1 MAEGFLIRKS
11 GSSFNFPNSVIRDA
25 FVAYNTATVNAGN
38 LITNTID
45 NAVFN
50 TVNISTS
57 TIYRRK
63 LIKINDTKFVYF
75 YADGSYNVKARIVT
89 VNTNKTLSF
98 GTELTFTGFPN
109 TYFFDAILMPDGR
122 IFVIG
127 VNWNNAYSW
136 FSIVTPNISTNTLTS
151 TVAPTENTAIRFS
164 QDSQTSIGL
173 ALTQE
178 GQVLLTYTD
187 QSTSTPSAILI
198 NVLTSSITV
207 GSRFA
212 INTTFGSN
220 HHTIS
225 KIGNENKFLVTF
237 RNTST
242 AQPFMLILV
251 VTGGNTIT
259 MGTSYVVNSINCASV
274 QHLVYDPVNVFIG
287 YFNNSTSPTQNTLA
301 YVTVSGADLTVR
313 QNTNL
318 SHSFSG
324 STPTD
329 PQYNLVIRPMSSN
342 RLAVVYGQR
351 DSTGSSCGLAYN
363 IITFTQNSSWSTLV
377 FRNINTN
384 GSSFQ
389 YSNLDYIPINGN
401 NGFVVQNS
409 SSSNGSQDFYTF
421 VYDIG
426 KNTIT
431 NTTSHTSIRGVAKD
445 TALADQPLQFYTVG
459 INI

>member
-1 MAEGFLIRKS
+1 MAEGFLIRK
-11 GSSFNFPNSVIRDA
+11 GGGGFNFPNSVIRDA
-25 FVAYNTATVNAGN
+25 FVAYNAATVNAGN

-57 TIYRRK
+57 NIFRRK

-75 YADGSYNVKARIVT
+75 YTDGSYIVRARIVT

-98 GTELTFTGFPN
+98 GTELTFTGFSS

-127 VNWNNAYSW
+127 INWSTAYSW

-164 QDSQTSIGL
+164 QETHTSIGL
-173 ALTQE
+173 ALTEE

-187 QSTSTPSAILI
+187 QSTAHPSAILI

-259 MGTSYVVNSINCASV
+259 MGTSYVVNSISCGSV
-274 QHLVYDPVNVFIG
+274 RHLVYDPVNIFIG
-287 YFNNSTSPTQNTLA
+287 YFNQSTSPVQHTLA

-318 SHSFSG
+318 NHSWSG
-324 STPTD
+324 GTPAD
-329 PQYNLVIRPMSSN
+329 LQYNLVISRMSSN

-351 DSTGSSCGLAYN
+351 DTSSNAGLGYN
-363 IITFTQNSSWSTLV
+363 ILTFTQNSSWSTLV
-377 FRNINTN
+377 FRNINSN
-384 GSSFQ
+384 GNSNQ
-389 YSNLDYIPINGN
+389 YGNLDYIPINGN
-401 NGFVVQNS
+401 NGFVVQNAS
-409 SSSNGSQDFYTF
+409 SSTGNQDFYTF

-426 KNTIT
+426 KNTIS
-431 NTTSHTSIRGVAKD
+431 NTAGHTSIRGVAKD
-445 TALADQPLQFYTVG
+445 TALSDQPLQIYTVG

>member
-45 NAVFN
+45 SALFS

-57 TIYRRK
+57 NIFRRK

-75 YADGSYNVKARIVT
+75 YTDGSYSVKAKIVT

-98 GTELTFTGFPN
+98 GAEFTFTGFSS

-127 VNWNNAYSW
+127 VNWSNAYSW
-136 FSIVTPNISTNTLTS
+136 FSIVTPNISTNILTS
-151 TVAPTENTAIRFS
+151 NVTPTENTAIRFS
-164 QDSQTSIGL
+164 QESQTSIGI
-173 ALTQE
+173 ALTEE

-187 QSTSTPSAILI
+187 QSTAQPSAILI

-274 QHLVYDPVNVFIG
+274 RHLVYDPVNIFIG
-287 YFNNSTSPTQNTLA
+287 YFNNSTSPIQHTLA

-318 SHSFSG
+318 SHSFTG
-324 STPTD
+324 GTPPD
-329 PQYNLVIRPMSSN
+329 PQYNLVIKPMSSN

-351 DSTGSSCGLAYN
+351 DTSSSTGLGYN
-363 IITFTQNSSWSTLV
+363 ILTFTQNSSWSSLV
-377 FRNINTN
+377 FRNINTSGN
-384 GSSFQ
+384 NFH

-409 SSSNGSQDFYTF
+409 SSSAGSQDFYTF
-421 VYDIG
+421 VYNIG
-426 KNTIT
+426 KNTIS

-445 TALADQPLQFYTVG
+445 TALSDQPLQFYTVG